1 MEKGFG
7 TGLRAK
13 VESKQNGEEES
24 RQVQV
29 PVAVAIAYAPDDGG
43 AAKLREELE
52 ASLQREQ
59 ELRNAVSMQV
69 QELETEAVKRAEELD
84 ERDAQLA
91 SAEAAV
97 AARERAAAE
106 QLAEAEALRERI

>member
-13 VESKQNGEEES
+13 VERKQNGEDEQT
-24 RQVQV
+24 RQV

-43 AAKLREELE
+43 AAKLRDELE
-52 ASLQREQ
+52 SSLQREQ
-59 ELRNAVSMQV
+59 ELRNAVNAQV
-69 QELETEAVKRAEELD
+69 QELENDAARRAQELD

-91 SAEAAV
+91 AAEAAV
-97 AARERAAAE
+97 AARERAA
-106 QLAEAEALRERI
+106 